1 MGEDPSTKRKKEGD
15 FYETPKWA
23 IDALLR
29 REGFEGMIL
38 EPCCGKGAISK
49 VLEQYGYKVISSDI
63 STGDNIYGKKGID
76 ALSINKI
83 SDNIITNPP
92 FNKHILNKIVEHLSS
107 IYIKKMALL
116 LRLTFLE
123 SEGRRELL
131 SALPLKAVYVFS
143 SRVTMYP
150 ENEEKPKNSG
160 TTAYAW
166 FVWEKGYVGRTII
179 DWIYE
184 KECKSEG

>member
-1 MGEDPSTKRKKEGD
+1 MVGDSSTKRKKQGD

-23 IDALLR
+23 IEALLK
-29 REGFEGMIL
+29 REGFDGMIL

-49 VLEQYGYKVISSDI
+49 VLEEYGYKVKSSDI
-63 STGDNIYGKKGID
+63 AAEDNIYGEKGID
-76 ALSINKI
+76 VLLINKV

-92 FNKHILNKIVEHLSS
+92 YNRNILNKIVEHLST
-107 IYIKKMALL
+107 IYVKKMALL

-123 SEGRRELL
+123 GEGRRELL
-131 SALPLKAVYVFS
+131 SSLPLKSIYVFS

-166 FVWEKGYVGRTII
+166 FVWEKGYVGQPVIN
-179 DWIYE
+179 WIYD
-184 KECKSEG
+184 KECK